1 MFSGKK
7 EVSDP
12 FPREAELIGTLFAQE
27 RLKSNR
33 ELKW

>member
-7 EVSDP
+7 KVSDP
-12 FPREAELIGTLFAQE
+12 FPREVELIGTLFAQE
-27 RLKSNR
+27 WLKYNR